1 MSADLSPVAKKV
13 ERGERLTEADAL
25 DLFRSNDLLAL
36 GEMADAANR
45 RLHGDRVF
53 FNVNRHIN
61 PTNICVNRCR
71 FCAFSRSPGQPGAY
85 ALTLEEV
92 LFYAKKQ
99 SAQAKGF
106 RVADVDRDGDGVLT
120 PEELKK
126 AGVKGLEHF
135 EAINVKDLDIRGDGY
150 VSREDLDEYFRRRH
164 REAYARADADGD
176 GKVHTTD
183 FALYRFSVK
192 D

>member
-1 MSADLSPVAKKV
+1 MNRAQSLAPA
-13 ERGERLTEADAL
+13 
-25 DLFRSNDLLAL
+25 LAL
-36 GEMADAANR
+36 AALTLVGAVLPAPALAQVVPPARPDFHQMDANKDG
-45 RLHGDRVF
+45 H
-53 FNVNRHIN
+53 
-61 PTNICVNRCR
+61 
-71 FCAFSRSPGQPGAY
+71 
-85 ALTLEEV
+85 LTLEEV

-150 VSREDLDEYFRRRH
+150 VSREDLDEYFRRKH

>member
-1 MSADLSPVAKKV
+1 MTKLSLMTV
-13 ERGERLTEADAL
+13 G
-25 DLFRSNDLLAL
+25 FWLAL
-36 GEMADAANR
+36 GPLCCAPALAQVVPPAKPSLSFKDMDAN
-45 RLHGDRVF
+45 GDG
-53 FNVNRHIN
+53 H
-61 PTNICVNRCR
+61 
-71 FCAFSRSPGQPGAY
+71 
-85 ALTLEEV
+85 LTLEEV
-92 LFYAKKQ
+92 LAYAKKQ

-106 RVADVDRDGDGVLT
+106 RVADVDRDGDGILT

-126 AGVKGLEHF
+126 AGIKGLEHF

-150 VSREDLDEYFRRRH
+150 VSREDLDEYFRRKH

>member
-1 MSADLSPVAKKV
+1 MTPRRTVPGA
-13 ERGERLTEADAL
+13 
-25 DLFRSNDLLAL
+25 LLAL
-36 GEMADAANR
+36 AALLTLAALPAPAQAQVVPPARPDFHQLDANKDG
-45 RLHGDRVF
+45 H
-53 FNVNRHIN
+53 
-61 PTNICVNRCR
+61 
-71 FCAFSRSPGQPGAY
+71 
-85 ALTLEEV
+85 LTLEEV
-92 LFYAKKQ
+92 LAYAKKQ

-106 RVADVDRDGDGVLT
+106 RVADVDRDGDGILT

-135 EAINVKDLDIRGDGY
+135 EAINVRDLDIRGDGY

-164 REAYARADADGD
+164 REAYARADGDGD

-183 FALYRFSVK
+183 FALYRFSIK